1 MEKNEPTF
9 VPEWLKSSGSVTS
22 AVSTNHH
29 QIASSSLLSDDRA
42 TLKSTRNKSSI
53 DDISAHNSGSSPVS
67 DRTTSSYFRRSST
80 SNGSQLRSYGSFGRT
95 NRDKGWDKDTNEYH
109 DSDKLRIGDHRHRN
123 FSDPLGSNFSNRFEK
138 DGLKRTQSSISG
150 KYNEPWSRKVSAD
163 MNSFDKS
170 NYNNGSSLLAGS
182 SAISTV
188 RKAAFDRDFPSLGAD
203 ERQTDYEL
211 RRVPSPG
218 LSTNMQN
225 LPIGYSAVTGEI
237 GWTSALAEVQV
248 KVGANGI
255 NKSSVAQAA
264 LPSSASVASSM
275 TSGLNMAETLAQ
287 GPPHVHATQFS
298 VGTQRLEEIA
308 IKQSKQLIPVTPS
321 MPKALV
327 LNSSEKSKTKAAQ
340 QQHQTSSTHHFNH
353 SPRGT
358 PMKSDMSKTSS
369 LGKLQVLKPA
379 RERNDISYQTKDTL
393 SPTNASKVPNNPLTA
408 ASSVGV
414 PPSLRSPIK
423 NPIVASGVVPTVL
436 EKKPSAQLRSRNDFF
451 NLVRKKSL
459 TNHSSPVVDSVST
472 VSQSILEQP
481 SEHKAGAPPPGE
493 DSLLANQSDT
503 VQYKMNGL
511 ISNRDACDGTP
522 KSPDNGENGET
533 RSSSDVILCSEEEEA
548 AFLRS
553 LGWDENAGEDE
564 GLTEEEIREF
574 YRDASKYIKP
584 RPSSKTS
591 L

>member
-1 MEKNEPTF
+1 MEKSEPTF

-53 DDISAHNSGSSPVS
+53 DISAHNSGSSPVS

-80 SNGSQLRSYGSFGRT
+80 SNGSHLRSYGSFGKA

-109 DSDKLRIGDHRHRN
+109 DNDKSRLGDHRQRN
-123 FSDPLGSNFSNRFEK
+123 LSDPLGSNFSSRFEK
-138 DGLKRTQSSISG
+138 DGLKRTQSSVSG
-150 KYNEPWSRKVSAD
+150 KSIEPWSRKVSAD
-163 MNSFDKS
+163 LNSS
-170 NYNNGSSLLAGS
+170 NESNFNNGSTHLAGS
-182 SAISTV
+182 SAISSV

-203 ERQTDYEL
+203 ERQIDYDL

-218 LSTNMQN
+218 LSSNMPS
-225 LPIGYSAVTGEI
+225 LPIGYSAVTGEV
-237 GWTSALAEVQV
+237 GWTSALAEVPV
-248 KVGANGI
+248 KVGANGT

-264 LPSSASVASSM
+264 LPSSDSGASNMA
-275 TSGLNMAETLAQ
+275 SGLNMAETLAQ
-287 GPPHVHATQFS
+287 GPPHVQATPQFY

-327 LNSSEKSKTKAAQ
+327 LNSSEKSKSKVAQ
-340 QQHQTSSTHHFNH
+340 QLHQTASTHLFNH

-358 PMKSDMSKTSS
+358 LVKSDMPKTSS

-379 RERNDISYQTKDTL
+379 RERNGISYATKDSL
-393 SPTNASKVPNNPLTA
+393 SPPNASKVLNNPLTA
-408 ASSVGV
+408 APSADVA
-414 PPSLRSPIK
+414 PPPLRSPVK
-423 NPIVASGVVPTVL
+423 KPIVVGGLVPTLL

-459 TNHSSPVVDSVST
+459 TNSSSPVADSVST
-472 VSQSILEQP
+472 VSQSVLEQP
-481 SEHKAGAPPPGE
+481 SEIEAAASLPPVK
-493 DSLLANQSDT
+493 DSLLETQSEM
-503 VQYKMNGL
+503 VQYEMNGL
-511 ISNRDACDGTP
+511 ISNRDACDGP
-522 KSPDNGENGET
+522 KKSCDNGET
-533 RSSSDVILCSEEEEA
+533 RLSSDVILCSEEEEA

-553 LGWDENAGEDE
+553 LGWEENAGEDE

-584 RPSSKTS
+584 LPSSKTS

>member
-1 MEKNEPTF
+1 MEKGEPTF

-29 QIASSSLLSDDRA
+29 QIASSSLLSDDRV

-53 DDISAHNSGSSPVS
+53 DISSHNSGSSPVS
-67 DRTTSSYFRRSST
+67 DRTTSSYFRRNST
-80 SNGSQLRSYGSFGRT
+80 SNGSHLRSYGSLGRT
-95 NRDKGWDKDTNEYH
+95 NRDKGWDKDVNEYR
-109 DSDKLRIGDHRHRN
+109 DNDKSRLGDHRHTN
-123 FSDPLGSNFSNRFEK
+123 FSDPLESNFSNRFVK

-163 MNSFDKS
+163 INSS
-170 NYNNGSSLLAGS
+170 NKINFNNGSTHLGGS
-182 SAISTV
+182 SAISSV
-188 RKAAFDRDFPSLGAD
+188 RKATFDRDFPSLGAD
-203 ERQTDYEL
+203 ERQIDYDL

-218 LSTNMQN
+218 LSSNMQS
-225 LPIGYSAVTGEI
+225 LPIGYSAVTNEV
-237 GWTSALAEVQV
+237 GWTSALAEVPV
-248 KVGANGI
+248 KIGANST

-264 LPSSASVASSM
+264 LLRSDSGASNM

-287 GPPHVHATQFS
+287 GPPHVQATPQFS

-327 LNSSEKSKTKAAQ
+327 LSSSEKSKTKLVQQ
-340 QQHQTSSTHHFNH
+340 QQHQTSSTLFNH

-358 PMKSDMSKTSS
+358 LVKSDMPKTSS
-369 LGKLQVLKPA
+369 IGKLQVLKPA
-379 RERNDISYQTKDTL
+379 RERNGISYPTKDSL
-393 SPTNASKVPNNPLTA
+393 SPPNASKVLNNPPTA
-408 ASSVGV
+408 APSAGV
-414 PPSLRSPIK
+414 APPLRSPVK
-423 NPIVASGVVPTVL
+423 NPIAVSAVVPSVL

-459 TNHSSPVVDSVST
+459 TNSSSSVTDSVSI
-472 VSQSILEQP
+472 VSKSVLEQC
-481 SEHKAGAPPPGE
+481 SEIEAATPLPPVKAT
-493 DSLLANQSDT
+493 QSDM
-503 VQYKMNGL
+503 VQSEMNGL
-511 ISNRDACDGTP
+511 ISNRDACDRP
-522 KSPDNGENGET
+522 KKSHDNGET
-533 RSSSDVILCSEEEEA
+533 RLSSDVILCSEEEEA

-584 RPSSKTS
+584 PPSSKTS